1 MNKEI
6 TSISQLAKAFIEAQK
21 EMGNAAKD
29 SSNPFFKSKY
39 ADLNS
44 VRDACLPA
52 LNKHG
57 IAVLQ
62 PIVQVEGKN
71 YVKTLLLH
79 ESGESMECLTEI
91 IFAKQNDAQ
100 AQGSGIT
107 YARRYGLQSM
117 VNVGAEDD
125 DGHKASEAPK
135 QQKQPIKDL
144 PKIEEFISAE
154 QGIELAKLAKQANID
169 ICKAYKIEKIIDLP
183 ASKFEKTKNGLLNK
197 IANKPK
203 IIEGLPKVSN
213 ELTEEEKLA
222 IKAEELRLAKEGE

>member
-1 MNKEI
+1 MTNTNEI
-6 TSISQLAKAFIEAQK
+6 KNFAKAFIEAQK
-21 EMGNAAKD
+21 EMGNAPKD
-29 SSNPFFKSKY
+29 NNNSYYKSKY

-44 VRDACLPA
+44 IREACLPA

-62 PIVQVEGKN
+62 PIVQVDNKN

-107 YARRYGLQSM
+107 YARRYGLQSL

-125 DGHKASEAPK
+125 DGNKASEQPK
-135 QQKQPIKDL
+135 KQPIKTIDE
-144 PKIEEFISAE
+144 KQQKEI
-154 QGIELAKLAKQANID
+154 AKLIIQAKIPNFLEIM
-169 ICKAYKIEKIIDLP
+169 KIEKINDLP
-183 ASKFEKTKNGLLNK
+183 ESRYNKVIQGLNK
-197 IANKPK
+197 KIEENKNKNNQK
-203 IIEGLPKVSN
+203 IEEIKNKDNQKLEESN
-213 ELTEEEKLA
+213 IVDNKDF
-222 IKAEELRLAKEGE
+222 

>member
-1 MNKEI
+1 MKEQA
-6 TSISQLAKAFIEAQK
+6 SISQFAKAFIEAQK
-21 EMGNAAKD
+21 EMGNAPKD
-29 SSNPFFKSKY
+29 SNNPYYKSKY

-44 VRDACLPA
+44 IREACLPA

-62 PIVQVEGKN
+62 PIVQVDGKN

-91 IFAKQNDAQ
+91 IFARQNDAQ

-125 DGHKASEAPK
+125 DGNKASETPK
-135 QQKQPIKDL
+135 QQPIKDL

-154 QGIELAKLAKQANID
+154 QGIQLTKLAKEANID

-183 ASKFEKTKNGLLNK
+183 ASKFEKTKNGLLYK

-203 IIEGLPKVSN
+203 VIEKLPKVGDRLS
-213 ELTEEEKLA
+213 EEEEIS
-222 IKAEELRLAKEGE
+222 IKAEEFRKAKEGE

>member
-1 MNKEI
+1 MKEQ
-6 TSISQLAKAFIEAQK
+6 TSISQFAKAFIEAQK
-21 EMGNAAKD
+21 EMGNATKESA
-29 SSNPFFKSKY
+29 NPFFKSKY

-44 VRDACLPA
+44 IREACLPA

-91 IFAKQNDAQ
+91 IFARQNDAQ

-107 YARRYGLQSM
+107 YARRYGLQSL

-125 DGHKASEAPK
+125 DGNKASEAPK
-135 QQKQPIKDL
+135 QQPIKNL
-144 PKIEEFISAE
+144 PKIEDFINAE
-154 QGIELAKLAKQANID
+154 QGIELENLAKQAGVD
-169 ICKAYKIEKIIDLP
+169 ICKAYKIDKIIDLP
-183 ASKFEKTKNGLLNK
+183 FSKFEKCKKALIDK
-197 IANKPK
+197 
-203 IIEGLPKVSN
+203 
-213 ELTEEEKLA
+213 
-222 IKAEELRLAKEGE
+222 IKAEEFRIAKEGE

>member
-1 MNKEI
+1 MKEQ
-6 TSISQLAKAFIEAQK
+6 TSISQFAKAFIEAQK
-21 EMGNAAKD
+21 EMGNATKESA
-29 SSNPFFKSKY
+29 NPFFKSKY

-44 VRDACLPA
+44 IREACLPA

-107 YARRYGLQSM
+107 YARRYGLQSL

-125 DGHKASEAPK
+125 DGNKASETPK
-135 QQKQPIKDL
+135 QQPIKNL
-144 PKIEEFISAE
+144 PKIEDFINAE
-154 QGIELAKLAKQANID
+154 QGIELKYLAKKAGVD
-169 ICKAYKIEKIIDLP
+169 ICKAYRINKIIDLP
-183 ASKFEKTKNGLLNK
+183 FSKFEKCKKALIDK
-197 IANKPK
+197 
-203 IIEGLPKVSN
+203 
-213 ELTEEEKLA
+213 
-222 IKAEELRLAKEGE
+222 IKAEEFRIAKEGE